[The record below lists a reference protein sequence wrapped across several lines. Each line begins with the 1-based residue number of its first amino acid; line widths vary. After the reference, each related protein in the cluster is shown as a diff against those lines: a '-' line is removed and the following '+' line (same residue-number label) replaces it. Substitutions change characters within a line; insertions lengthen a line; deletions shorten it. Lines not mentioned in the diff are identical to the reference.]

1 MSKVKLDLDNK
12 DDDELLAFSQ
22 AHSAAMTGNANFP
35 TPVPTDL
42 IFSTAVSDFQDR
54 LAAIAAKKAELASLL
69 AGLPPL
75 RSALADKL
83 NLRASYVE
91 STSAGVAEK
100 ILTAAFEV
108 QAVGAPT
115 TSLPQP
121 QNLVASIG
129 DNEGE
134 IDLACNAVRKA
145 KSYVWE
151 CRVHDDGVVPGPW
164 MPCKISSSSKA
175 TAEGLI
181 SGKKYAFRV
190 RALGP
195 NNVESPWSDEALSMA
210 A

>member
-1 MSKVKLDLDNK
+1 
-12 DDDELLAFSQ
+12 
-22 AHSAAMTGNANFP
+22 MTGNANFP